1 MVSERDRSP
10 GPHDES
16 LRELELLFGRRA
28 TPCGPGSIRYVGG
41 TVLLRVLPAA
51 VMIAGL
57 VTLASAGIDALP
69 AAAALVLI
77 GVLAA
82 RSAPWRFAVVDE
94 GIALWFA
101 FGRRRFLARTD
112 LTVRIDL
119 TGAIARPRS
128 ERFGYPL
135 TDGVTTRRRSLL
147 RAVLTEHGFDVCT

>member
-1 MVSERDRSP
+1 MVSERDDSP
-10 GPHDES
+10 GPGDAN
-16 LRELELLFGRRA
+16 LRELESLLRRRA
-28 TPCGPGSIRYVGG
+28 VPGGPGSIRFVGG

-51 VMIAGL
+51 VMLAGL
-57 VTLASAGIDALP
+57 ITLASAGIDALP

-82 RSAPWRFAVVDE
+82 RSAPWRFVVVDE

-112 LTVRIDL
+112 LTVRMDL
-119 TGAIARPRS
+119 TGAVARPRS

-147 RAVLTEHGFDVCT
+147 RAILTEHGFDICT